1 MKVKVFLDAS
11 CLMAALGSSKGGSHK
26 LLEIIKESKHILYTS
41 EIAIEETKRHVDRV
55 GSTKGKLAIMIR
67 RYKVEVLDAP
77 DINEVENCYKLVT
90 DKEDAYLIASSYI
103 CDCHYLVSLDKRHVL
118 SLTNKVRRPK
128 IVSPREMI
136 EIIKGKNEK

>member
-26 LLEIIKESKHILYTS
+26 LLEIMRESKHILYTS
-41 EIAIEETKRHVDRV
+41 EIAIEETKRHIDRV
-55 GSTKGKLAIMIR
+55 RSTKGKLAIMVR

-77 DINEVENCYKLVT
+77 NINDVEKCYKLVI
-90 DKEDAYLIASSYI
+90 DKEDAYLIASSYV

-118 SLTNKVRRPK
+118 TLTNKVKRPK
-128 IVSPREMI
+128 IVSPKEMI
-136 EIIKGKNEK
+136 EILEGEK